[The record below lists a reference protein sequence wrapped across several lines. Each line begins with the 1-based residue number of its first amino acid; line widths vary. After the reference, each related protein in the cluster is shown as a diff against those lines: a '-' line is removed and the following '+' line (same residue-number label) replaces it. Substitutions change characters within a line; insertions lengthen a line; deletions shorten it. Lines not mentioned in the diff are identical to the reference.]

1 MNEQQALEPCPF
13 CGGKAEITTRNVEP
27 QGDPWYGRKDETF
40 VLCECGACLFDGSFH
55 EGFYDAETRAVAAW
69 NKRPASS
76 GRSELLEALKEVVV
90 SVEGGGN
97 IVTFSDAD
105 TERYRALIQK
115 HTKEQK

>member
-1 MNEQQALEPCPF
+1 MNEQQEAMR
-13 CGGKAEITTRNVEP
+13 AEFMEWV
-27 QGDPWYGRKDETF
+27 KDRGCDTD
-40 VLCECGACLFDGSFH
+40 GAWS
-55 EGFYDAETRAVAAW
+55 AW
-69 NKRPASS
+69 QAASS